1 MTSMDINAVAT
12 KTVKNFLTY
21 ENSFAQIQKGSIIM
35 PHYFWYI
42 TGRKKYT
49 KNDTWQTKN
58 MESASNTDCS
68 ILRLS
73 MQWCVILFLEICCTI
88 WSKKNVVLLK
98 RQWNIITERFFWKG
112 SREDNVKAGKKNT
125 HNMIIRLRVLS
136 LWTLLCWRQFTTFF
150 SPSWFLEN
158 TRGEII
164 LNASFL
170 EWDEQHTMPYV
181 KTTVLF

>member
-1 MTSMDINAVAT
+1 MDINAVAT

-35 PHYFWYI
+35 PHYFRYI
-42 TGRKKYT
+42 MGRKKYT

-98 RQWNIITERFFWKG
+98 RQWNIITERFFWKW
-112 SREDNVKAGKKNT
+112 SQEDNVKAGKKKHT
-125 HNMIIRLRVLS
+125 T
-136 LWTLLCWRQFTTFF
+136 WLLGLGFCHYGFCCAEDNLLHFF
-150 SPSWFLEN
+150 SPSWFLKN
-158 TRGEII
+158 TRDEII

-170 EWDEQHTMPYV
+170 DWDEQHTMPYV

>member
-21 ENSFAQIQKGSIIM
+21 ENSFAQIQKGSIII

-68 ILRLS
+68 IQRLRV
-73 MQWCVILFLEICCTI
+73 QWCVILFLEICCTI

-112 SREDNVKAGKKNT
+112 SREDNVKAGKQTNKHT
-125 HNMIIRLRVLS
+125 T
-136 LWTLLCWRQFTTFF
+136 WLLGLGFCHYGLCCTEDNLLHFF
-150 SPSWFLEN
+150 PLHDFLK
-158 TRGEII
+158 TQG
-164 LNASFL
+164 
-170 EWDEQHTMPYV
+170 V
-181 KTTVLF
+181 K

>member
-21 ENSFAQIQKGSIIM
+21 ENSFAQIQKGSIII

-68 ILRLS
+68 ILCLS

-112 SREDNVKAGKKNT
+112 SREDNVKAGKQTNKHT
-125 HNMIIRLRVLS
+125 T
-136 LWTLLCWRQFTTFF
+136 WLLGLGFCHYGLCCTEDNLLHFF
-150 SPSWFLEN
+150 PLHDFLK
-158 TRGEII
+158 TQG
-164 LNASFL
+164 
-170 EWDEQHTMPYV
+170 V
-181 KTTVLF
+181 K

>member
-21 ENSFAQIQKGSIIM
+21 ENSFAQIQKDSIIM

-68 ILRLS
+68 ILCLS

-112 SREDNVKAGKKNT
+112 SREDNVKAGKKPHT
-125 HNMIIRLRVLS
+125 T
-136 LWTLLCWRQFTTFF
+136 WLLGFGFCHYGLCCAEDNLLHFF
-150 SPSWFLEN
+150 PLHDFLK
-158 TRGEII
+158 TQG
-164 LNASFL
+164 
-170 EWDEQHTMPYV
+170 V
-181 KTTVLF
+181 K

>member
-68 ILRLS
+68 IQRLRV
-73 MQWCVILFLEICCTI
+73 QWCVILFLEICCTI

-112 SREDNVKAGKKNT
+112 SREDNVKAGKQTNKHT
-125 HNMIIRLRVLS
+125 T
-136 LWTLLCWRQFTTFF
+136 WLLGLGFCHYGLCCTEDNLLHFF
-150 SPSWFLEN
+150 PLHDFLK
-158 TRGEII
+158 TQG
-164 LNASFL
+164 
-170 EWDEQHTMPYV
+170 V
-181 KTTVLF
+181 K

>member
-35 PHYFWYI
+35 PHYFRYI
-42 TGRKKYT
+42 MGRKKYT

-98 RQWNIITERFFWKG
+98 RQWNIITERFFWKW
-112 SREDNVKAGKKNT
+112 SQEDNVKAGKKKHT
-125 HNMIIRLRVLS
+125 T
-136 LWTLLCWRQFTTFF
+136 WLLGLGFCHYGFCCAEDNLLHFF
-150 SPSWFLEN
+150 SPSWFLKN
-158 TRGEII
+158 TRDEII

-170 EWDEQHTMPYV
+170 DWDEQHTMPYV

>member
-1 MTSMDINAVAT
+1 MDINAVAT

-42 TGRKKYT
+42 MGRKKYT
-49 KNDTWQTKN
+49 ENDTWQTKN

-88 WSKKNVVLLK
+88 WSKENIALLK

-112 SREDNVKAGKKNT
+112 SQEDNVKAGKKN
-125 HNMIIRLRVLS
+125 H
-136 LWTLLCWRQFTTFF
+136 
-150 SPSWFLEN
+150 
-158 TRGEII
+158 
-164 LNASFL
+164 
-170 EWDEQHTMPYV
+170 DY
-181 KTTVLF
+181 